1 MIEIPENLTMPSGTE
16 RSRFDVPIPGQSL
29 TKAPKSYPW
38 ESPAMFTTTDEV
50 MDFYFDKFDNDET
63 LFGLFAMLESDIP
76 VTTIVTSMIMHGF
89 AEGIYSPDVGILV
102 GEELAMLIM
111 AIAQEAGI
119 DYKIGEKAG
128 VSDAIRNAVALK
140 ESIKER
146 DETFMPEVEEK
157 IEEIKSER
165 LSGGLMSPV
174 EVKEEVVEELV

>member
-1 MIEIPENLTMPSGTE
+1 
-16 RSRFDVPIPGQSL
+16 
-29 TKAPKSYPW
+29 
-38 ESPAMFTTTDEV
+38 
-50 MDFYFDKFDNDET
+50 
-63 LFGLFAMLESDIP
+63 MLESDIP